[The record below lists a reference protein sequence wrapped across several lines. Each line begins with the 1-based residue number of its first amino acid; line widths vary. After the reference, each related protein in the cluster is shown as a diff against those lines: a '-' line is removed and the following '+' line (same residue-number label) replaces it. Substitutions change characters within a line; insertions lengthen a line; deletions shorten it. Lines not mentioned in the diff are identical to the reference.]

1 MSLFGLLL
9 LVVHPETK
17 VHPLALRVVEME
29 IALKEPTA
37 SRQGL
42 LANVSGRIQ
51 FQLMEITNLPQ
62 ANPRI
67 FQSQS
72 LIMEKISFGVES

>member
-9 LVVHPETK
+9 LVAHPETK
-17 VHPLALRVVEME
+17 AHLLALRVVEME
-29 IALKEPTA
+29 IASKEPTA
-37 SRQGL
+37 SRQDL

-51 FQLMEITNLPQ
+51 SQLMEITNSPQ
-62 ANPRI
+62 ANQRN

>member
-1 MSLFGLLL
+1 MLL

-17 VHPLALRVVEME
+17 AHLLALRVVEME

-37 SRQGL
+37 SRQDL

-51 FQLMEITNLPQ
+51 SQLMEITNLQQ

-67 FQSQS
+67 FQSQL